1 MDMIRPSQRRFL
13 YSLSSGNSI
22 VFFILL
28 VLITAVILGCINA
41 ERKEILRIA
50 GSTTLQPIISAAA
63 EEYMK
68 KHPDVFIYVQGG
80 GSGTGIKMVS
90 EGSVDIAMSSR
101 EIKEKEYKKTP
112 ELKKY
117 EIALDGIAIVV
128 NPDNPLDNLTK
139 EQVRAIFS
147 GKIRN
152 FKDVGG
158 DEREI
163 VVVVRE
169 SGSGTRA
176 TFDELVMNG
185 EEVTDNALQKPSNGA
200 VKATIATNKNAIGY
214 IGVGY
219 VDESVKALRINDVEP
234 TRENVRDGRYPIS
247 RKLYLITKGDADG
260 IAKDFIEFML
270 SEEGQRI
277 VEENG
282 FVRIS

>member
-1 MDMIRPSQRRFL
+1 L
-13 YSLSSGNSI
+13 T
-22 VFFILL
+22 
-28 VLITAVILGCINA
+28 TAVILGCINT
-41 ERKEILRIA
+41 ENKKTLRIA

-68 KHPDVFIYVQGG
+68 KHPDVLIYVQGG
-80 GSGTGIKMVS
+80 GSGTGIRRVS
-90 EGSVDIAMSSR
+90 EESVEIGMSSR

-117 EIALDGIAIVV
+117 AIALDGIAIVV
-128 NPDNPLDNLTK
+128 NPDNPLGDLTK
-139 EQVRAIFS
+139 EQVKAIFS

-152 FKDVGG
+152 FKDIGG
-158 DEREI
+158 DTREI

-176 TFDELVMNG
+176 VFDELIMNG
-185 EEVTDNALQKPSNGA
+185 EELTDNALQKPSNGA

-214 IGVGY
+214 IGLGY
-219 VDESVKALRINDVEP
+219 VDESVKALKINGVDAN
-234 TRENVRDGRYPIS
+234 TDNVRNGKYTIS

-260 IAKDFIEFML
+260 IAKEFIEFML

-277 VEENG
+277 VEEKG

>member
-1 MDMIRPSQRRFL
+1 MDMSRPSQRRFL

-41 ERKEILRIA
+41 ERRETLRIA

-68 KHPDVFIYVQGG
+68 KHPDVLIYVQGG

-128 NPDNPLDNLTK
+128 NSDNPLDNLTK
-139 EQVRAIFS
+139 EKVRAIFS

>member
-1 MDMIRPSQRRFL
+1 MSRSLQRKFF
-13 YSLSSGNSI
+13 YSLSNGNSI

-28 VLITAVILGCINA
+28 VLITAMILGCINT
-41 ERKEILRIA
+41 ENKKTLRIA
-50 GSTTLQPIISAAA
+50 GSTTLQPIISASA

-68 KHPDVFIYVQGG
+68 KHPDVLIYVQGG
-80 GSGTGIKMVS
+80 GSGTGIRRVS
-90 EGSVDIAMSSR
+90 EESVDIAMSSR

-117 EIALDGIAIVV
+117 AIALDGIAIVV

-158 DEREI
+158 DTREI

-185 EEVTDNALQKPSNGA
+185 EELTDNALQKPSNGA
-200 VKATIATNKNAIGY
+200 VKATIATNKNGIGY
-214 IGVGY
+214 IGLGY
-219 VDESVKALRINDVEP
+219 VDESVKALKINGVDAN
-234 TRENVRDGRYPIS
+234 TDNVRNGRYPIS

-260 IAKDFIEFML
+260 IAKEFIEFML

>member
-1 MDMIRPSQRRFL
+1 MDMSRSSQRRFL

-28 VLITAVILGCINA
+28 VLITAVMLGCINA

-68 KHPDVFIYVQGG
+68 KHPDVLIYVQGG

-90 EGSVDIAMSSR
+90 EGSVDIGMSSR

>member
-1 MDMIRPSQRRFL
+1 MDMSRPSQRRFL

-41 ERKEILRIA
+41 ERRETLRIA

-68 KHPDVFIYVQGG
+68 KHPDVLIYVQGG

-128 NPDNPLDNLTK
+128 NSDNPLDNLTK

>member
-1 MDMIRPSQRRFL
+1 MDMSRSLQRKFF
-13 YSLSSGNSI
+13 YSLSNGNSI
-22 VFFILL
+22 VFFIVL
-28 VLITAVILGCINA
+28 VLTTAVILGCINT
-41 ERKEILRIA
+41 ENKKTLRIA

-68 KHPDVFIYVQGG
+68 KHPDVLIYVQGG
-80 GSGTGIKMVS
+80 GSGTGIRRVS
-90 EGSVDIAMSSR
+90 EESVEIGMSSR

-117 EIALDGIAIVV
+117 AIALDGIAIVV
-128 NPDNPLDNLTK
+128 NPDNPLGDLTK
-139 EQVRAIFS
+139 EQVKAIFS

-152 FKDVGG
+152 FKDIGG
-158 DEREI
+158 DTREI

-176 TFDELVMNG
+176 VFDELIMNG
-185 EEVTDNALQKPSNGA
+185 EELTDNALQKPSNGA

-214 IGVGY
+214 IGLGY
-219 VDESVKALRINDVEP
+219 VDESVKALKINGVDAN
-234 TRENVRDGRYPIS
+234 TDNVRNGKYTIS

-260 IAKDFIEFML
+260 IAKEFIEFML

-277 VEENG
+277 VEEKG